1 LILVLEELL
10 HARSDE
16 ELLVGIYEV
25 LKPALLRTMREHTRS
40 TQQVVDY
47 PTVRVLRTIVAD
59 LEEQL
64 AWGQRAIRIL
74 VDGRGYRDDVGEFAD
89 RIRGFLAAAGGING
103 AESGAA
109 PVAGRRWR
117 SLAPFTL
124 PEKSLRDERVP
135 GTVLYRHSAPDH
147 IPPGDEARKRLI
159 DKMRV
164 RQEEMTAAELI
175 AGVIWLKQDQGWD
188 FTLDLARHCWD
199 EVRHA
204 LFGQAALEA
213 EGIDWLAYPQYTSD
227 YDVNITNL
235 PAAQYAWL
243 SVGIEGGAMKR
254 TGKRAEFEFC
264 RDEAHHELMT
274 QFQDYDWADEV
285 NHAGFGRQWA
295 SQLYD
300 GDLEQAR
307 AVASQALEEFWSAV
321 DQATAEYTAVTTDP
335 APRARKIGG

>member
-1 LILVLEELL
+1 LTLVLEELL

-16 ELLVGIYEV
+16 ELLVGLHEV
-25 LKPALLRTMREHTRS
+25 VRPALLRTMRAHVRT
-40 TQQVVDY
+40 THQVVDY
-47 PTVRVLRTIVAD
+47 PTIRTLRTIIAD

-64 AWGQRAIRIL
+64 VWGQRACRLL
-74 VDGRGYRDDVGEFAD
+74 VDERGRRDEVEEFAQ
-89 RIRGFLAAAGGING
+89 RLRGFLDAAGGIDG
-103 AESGAA
+103 REQGAA
-109 PVAGRRWR
+109 PVAARRWR
-117 SLAPFTL
+117 SLAPFSL
-124 PEKSLRDERVP
+124 PEKSVRDERMP
-135 GTVLYRHSAPDH
+135 GTVLYRHSAPDR
-147 IPPGDEARKRLI
+147 IPPGDEIRKRLI

-164 RQEEMTAAELI
+164 RQEEMTAVELI
-175 AGVIWLKQDQGWD
+175 AGVIWLKQDQPWD

-213 EGIDWLAYPQYTSD
+213 EGIDWMSYPQYTSD

-264 RDEAHHELMT
+264 RDEAHHPLMT

-285 NHAGFGRQWA
+285 THAGFGREWA
-295 SQLYD
+295 SHLYD
-300 GDLEQAR
+300 GDMEQAR
-307 AVASQALEEFWSAV
+307 AVADQALAEFW
-321 DQATAEYTAVTTDP
+321 TAVRQAATEHTGEAP
-335 APRARKIGG
+335 APKPANLGG